1 MEIRQL
7 KYFIE
12 VAKQE
17 HISLAAEHL
26 HIAQSAVSRQIG
38 NLESELGVQLLE
50 REGRNIRL
58 THIGR
63 LFAEQA
69 LIAIKAI
76 DNAKQLIDEYVNPEQ
91 GTIRIGFPSSL
102 ASNTLPTI
110 LSTFKKE
117 HPDIHFHLRQ
127 GSYSFLTEG
136 VKKRE
141 IDLAFIG
148 PVPTQDPDV
157 QSDIFFVERF
167 VALLPK
173 AHPLANQKAVSLYQ
187 LAKDTFVLFPNGFV
201 LRKIVED
208 ACIQVGFNPNILCEG
223 EDLDAIKGLVSAGI
237 GITLLPEL
245 FLNENLPGNTVKVP
259 ISEPDVRRTVGV
271 IIPKHRDLSPSEK
284 IFYEFVKKYFSAFSR
299 NDFSF
304 TKDPL
309 IGFK

>member
-117 HPDIHFHLRQ
+117 HPDINFHLRQ

-208 ACIQVGFNPNILCEG
+208 ACIQVGFHPNILCEG

-245 FLNENLPGNTVKVP
+245 FLNENLPGNTVKVS

-271 IIPKHRDLSPSEK
+271 ITPKHRDLSPSEK

-309 IGFK
+309 MEFK

>member
-17 HISLAAEHL
+17 HISLAAENL
-26 HIAQSAVSRQIG
+26 NIAQSAVSRQIG
-38 NLESELGVQLLE
+38 NLEAELGVQLLE
-50 REGRNIRL
+50 REGRNIRI

-110 LSTFKKE
+110 LSAFKKE
-117 HPDIHFHLRQ
+117 HPDTHFHLRQ

-148 PVPTQDPDV
+148 PVPTHDPDV

-173 AHPLANQKAVSLYQ
+173 THPLSNQKSVSLYQ
-187 LAKDTFVLFPNGFV
+187 LAKDTFVLFPKGFV

-208 ACIQVGFNPNILCEG
+208 ACIQVGFRPTILCEG

-245 FLNENLPGNTVKVP
+245 FLNENLPSNTVEVS
-259 ISEPDVRRTVGV
+259 IHDPDVRRTVGV
-271 IIPKHRDLSPSEK
+271 ITPKHRDLSPSEK
-284 IFYEFVKKYFSAFSR
+284 LFYEFVKKYFSMFSS
-299 NDFSF
+299 NESMFSNNE
-304 TKDPL
+304 L
-309 IGFK
+309 IGYK